1 MYQVFVTTELRR
13 LGLSDRE
20 IRAAVGCCL
29 ERIARGRFAVKG
41 TCADPGHAKIWTPL
55 ADGDVDELAWLGDKR
70 DAIERVKILIRTRAD
85 LVNRRAEENS
95 EAKGEV
101 FSHLSAALLWQLE
114 VVEIP
119 HSRAEVIRS
128 HTSGRFTHL
137 IVRRRELCDEH
148 VELLGDTTVTSKA
161 RTLIDTARDYALDVS
176 LPMLDDALRRQLVTK
191 DQLRKAVDTCHEN
204 RCCRRVETA
213 LGLAD
218 GHRESPGESIVAVRL
233 YEVGLNGFEPQVEI
247 FDENGFF
254 VARTDFTHRDSK
266 TIIEFD
272 GRAKYTL
279 DGRDHRREFDRERE
293 RERRLRALGYHV
305 IRVFWKDL
313 WRRQTFTDIE
323 RIVRSRTQRR
333 ATGS

>member
-13 LGLSDRE
+13 LGFSDRE

-29 ERIARGRFAVKG
+29 ERIARGRFAVTG
-41 TCADPGHAKIWTPL
+41 ACSDPGHAKIWTPL
-55 ADGDVDELAWLGDKR
+55 ADGDVDELVWLGDKR

-85 LVNRRAEENS
+85 LVNRQAGEIS
-95 EAKGEV
+95 QATSEV

-119 HSRAEVIRS
+119 HSRVEVIRP

-137 IVRRRELCDEH
+137 IVRRRELCDQH
-148 VELLGDTTVTSKA
+148 VELLGDTYLTSKA
-161 RTLIDTARDYALDVS
+161 RTLIDTARDYDLDTSV
-176 LPMLDDALRRQLVTK
+176 PMLDDALRRQLVTK
-191 DQLRKAVDTCHEN
+191 GQLMTVVDTCHEN
-204 RCCRRVETA
+204 RCSRRVETA
-213 LGLAD
+213 LELAD
-218 GHRESPGESIVAVRL
+218 GRRESPGESIVAVRL
-233 YEVGLNGFEPQVEI
+233 YEIGLDGFEPQVEI
-247 FDENGFF
+247 FDDNGFF
-254 VARTDFTHRDSK
+254 VARTDFAHRNSK

-279 DGRDHRREFDRERE
+279 EGRDHRREFDRERE

-313 WRRQTFTDIE
+313 RRRQTFTDIE

-333 ATGS
+333 AAGR